1 MDSHDFLGLGPIL
14 LELVHLNKGQS
25 CSILELACLKRSPFT
40 SCALQVWKL
49 ETFISARTAQGMAN
63 QTQTVTL
70 QACLPSLKPYF
81 KCRGN
86 ASHHGWNLGACRPPL
101 GIIQHVSV
109 MHISVLRAR

>member
-49 ETFISARTAQGMAN
+49 ETFISTRTTQGDGQPN
-63 QTQTVTL
+63 PDRHPTSLSSITKTL
-70 QACLPSLKPYF
+70 FQ
-81 KCRGN
+81 
-86 ASHHGWNLGACRPPL
+86 
-101 GIIQHVSV
+101 
-109 MHISVLRAR
+109 M